1 MVVVANA
8 VNIRRI
14 IDMISGHGPKSSH
27 IAKF

>member
-14 IDMISGHGPKSSH
+14 IDMISGHSPKGSDTSEL
-27 IAKF
+27 